1 MLFLLLAQMMTQN
14 GSDSIRQYVIDEF
27 HFLTSLMF
35 QIDNDLDK
43 IPEVNISNNIDETNF
58 DLEKLRVNFIVSI
71 QKRCIMMSQR
81 YQKLINILS
90 ENNIDDKKLKSRLNM
105 AVKDCE
111 KLADD
116 LKYAISDE
124 FY

>member
-90 ENNIDDKKLKSRLNM
+90 ENNIYEKKLKSRLNM